1 MGKKMGNA
9 FIGKDCFNSVLKLEA
24 YINPKCVTVVAGI
37 EPRPAAPG
45 ANNATT
51 RPPRPTTISYAIE
64 FYFKHAIHC

>member
-1 MGKKMGNA
+1 MHQSVITFNYYLVLLLVGNA

-51 RPPRPTTISYAIE
+51 RPCIPII
-64 FYFKHAIHC
+64 